1 MSKLSVLIHK
11 VTGLFDGLATHIAL
25 PPQDADNF
33 KVELVALIEDLFD
46 GRSDGDPE
54 IKAFMGDVAEQA
66 LAAIGLRLRAIENR
80 LGLTDADFPATLASV
95 DPDLKPPILTGEA
108 VELVASPALA
118 TEAASNVAGEKAVLA
133 LEAAA
138 DVAKVAGEPVDH
150 VALLAKP
157 DEDGVARTAS
167 DDAYRAAGFAFNPVT
182 GAKLA

>member
-33 KVELVALIEDLFD
+33 KVQLVDLLTDLFD

-54 IKAFMGDVAEQA
+54 IREFMGDVAGQA
-66 LAAIGLRLRAIENR
+66 LAALGLRLRAIENR

-95 DPDLKPPILTGEA
+95 DPTLKPPILTGEA
-108 VELVASPALA
+108 VEIVAQPTPEPVTERVNLA
-118 TEAASNVAGEKAVLA
+118 SEAAPIVAAV
-133 LEAAA
+133 
-138 DVAKVAGEPVDH
+138 DP
-150 VALLAKP
+150 VALISKTDA
-157 DEDGVARTAS
+157 DGVARTAS

-182 GAKLA
+182 GAPLN